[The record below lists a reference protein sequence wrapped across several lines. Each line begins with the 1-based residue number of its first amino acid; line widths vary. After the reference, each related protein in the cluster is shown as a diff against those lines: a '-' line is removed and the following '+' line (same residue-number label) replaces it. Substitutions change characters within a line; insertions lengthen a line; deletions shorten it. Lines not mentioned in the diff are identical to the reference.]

1 MIFSLTASV
10 AYTAA
15 YYLDWPLFRFYLGNE
30 SFSFGVQP
38 ESAGA
43 PILWYGW
50 LVMAALVGALLAAI
64 VPGRVASR
72 LPPDLLWIVPA
83 ATTIAA
89 FLYEL
94 RWFV

>member
-1 MIFSLTASV
+1 MVFSLTASI
-10 AYTAA
+10 AYTTA
-15 YYLDWPLFRFYLGNE
+15 YYLDWPLFRYYLG
-30 SFSFGVQP
+30 SDTFSFGVQA

-50 LVMAALVGALLAAI
+50 LAIAALIGALFAAI
-64 VPGRVASR
+64 VPGRVASQ
-72 LPPDLLWIVPA
+72 LPPDLLWIIPA
-83 ATTIAA
+83 TTTIAA